1 MNIYKCSGETKENNN
16 TKMLLRTI
24 KNVMI
29 RRCLSTTKNTNF
41 NNNLLK
47 TVVLSNGS
55 PNMNLKLEKAVLSNI
70 SSVNHQEEFCD
81 DAIDAHA
88 IISWRVPELRKV
100 ELEQL
105 ENCVVIS
112 RVGVGVDSVDI
123 KLAGELGI
131 RVNNIP
137 AYGTEE
143 VADHTMVH
151 ILNLYRKF
159 SIAIKNVE
167 NNVQTTTANATTQ
180 QLCKGARRI
189 RGEKLGIIGFGRI
202 GMAVARKAAA
212 FGFHVGFYD
221 PYVGDGMCKS
231 QGVDRYEEL
240 DDLLANSD
248 CISLHCTHTD
258 ETHFILNDNN
268 LKNKV
273 KDDVFIVNTARGGL
287 IDDFALGEQVRA
299 GKIAGAG
306 IDCQTSEPAIFH
318 SLSND
323 GPFQDCG
330 DQLVVTPHSAFFSE
344 PSILDMKT
352 MSANEAA
359 IVLNTKTDDIRNAYY
374 RNCVNEQ
381 YLNYDAWYER
391 MERL

>member
-1 MNIYKCSGETKENNN
+1 M
-16 TKMLLRTI
+16 
-24 KNVMI
+24 
-29 RRCLSTTKNTNF
+29 
-41 NNNLLK
+41 
-47 TVVLSNGS
+47 
-55 PNMNLKLEKAVLSNI
+55 
-70 SSVNHQEEFCD
+70 
-81 DAIDAHA
+81 
-88 IISWRVPELRKV
+88 
-100 ELEQL
+100 
-105 ENCVVIS
+105 
-112 RVGVGVDSVDI
+112 
-123 KLAGELGI
+123 
-131 RVNNIP
+131 NNIP

-273 KDDVFIVNTARGGL
+273 KDDVFIETRTWWFN
-287 IDDFALGEQVRA
+287 
-299 GKIAGAG
+299 
-306 IDCQTSEPAIFH
+306 
-318 SLSND
+318 
-323 GPFQDCG
+323 
-330 DQLVVTPHSAFFSE
+330 
-344 PSILDMKT
+344 
-352 MSANEAA
+352 
-359 IVLNTKTDDIRNAYY
+359 
-374 RNCVNEQ
+374 
-381 YLNYDAWYER
+381 
-391 MERL
+391 

>member
-1 MNIYKCSGETKENNN
+1 
-16 TKMLLRTI
+16 
-24 KNVMI
+24 
-29 RRCLSTTKNTNF
+29 
-41 NNNLLK
+41 
-47 TVVLSNGS
+47 
-55 PNMNLKLEKAVLSNI
+55 
-70 SSVNHQEEFCD
+70 
-81 DAIDAHA
+81 
-88 IISWRVPELRKV
+88 
-100 ELEQL
+100 
-105 ENCVVIS
+105 
-112 RVGVGVDSVDI
+112 
-123 KLAGELGI
+123 
-131 RVNNIP
+131 
-137 AYGTEE
+137 
-143 VADHTMVH
+143 
-151 ILNLYRKF
+151 
-159 SIAIKNVE
+159 
-167 NNVQTTTANATTQ
+167 
-180 QLCKGARRI
+180 
-189 RGEKLGIIGFGRI
+189 
-202 GMAVARKAAA
+202 MAVARKAAA

-359 IVLNTKTDDIRNAYY
+359 IVLSTKTDDIRNAYY